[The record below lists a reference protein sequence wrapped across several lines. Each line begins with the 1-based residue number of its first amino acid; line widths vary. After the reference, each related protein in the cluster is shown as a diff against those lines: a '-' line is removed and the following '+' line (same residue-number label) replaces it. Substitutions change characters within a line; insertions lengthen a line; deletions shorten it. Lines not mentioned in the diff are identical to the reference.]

1 MSSHLNT
8 PQPVLDA
15 PTLLP
20 VTVSTQDGKNRHA
33 RRHITY
39 KARGKSFLISKANRE
54 AATNVP
60 FARDAAW
67 YAARNAARNA
77 A

>member
-1 MSSHLNT
+1 MSSSLNT
-8 PQPVLDA
+8 PQSVLDA

-20 VTVSTQDGKNRHA
+20 VTVSTQAGKNRRD

-39 KARGKSFLISKANRE
+39 RTRGKSFLIPKQHRE

-60 FARDAAW
+60 FASE
-67 YAARNAARNA
+67 
-77 A
+77 